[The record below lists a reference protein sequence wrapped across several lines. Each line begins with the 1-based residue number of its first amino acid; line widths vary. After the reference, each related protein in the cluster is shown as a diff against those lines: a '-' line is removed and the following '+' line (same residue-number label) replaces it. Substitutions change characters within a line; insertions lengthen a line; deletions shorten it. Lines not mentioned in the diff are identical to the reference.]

1 MEIGNVELSLKLPL
15 AILKFLPH
23 LVKTLWNYCNRP
35 KLRLSIANTYI
46 EFCTHDGQIQCPSF
60 PSIRIEN
67 TESSNVTLDL
77 NKAFINGEALS
88 YIIQQNI
95 FFSKTSEQNTIE
107 NKLTTN
113 NKLINLFRE
122 NWTTSKFIQI
132 AAHETL
138 DIPIYPK
145 GMDDSMYFKVLNEA
159 RILFPKG
166 KIVIILTVNSRTSH
180 YAISRIQFLKVI
192 LNNLVHNRH

>member
-1 MEIGNVELSLKLPL
+1 MDIGNVDLSLKFPL
-15 AILKFLPH
+15 EILKFVFG
-23 LVKTLWNYCNRP
+23 LVNTLWNYCNRP
-35 KLRLSIANTYI
+35 KLRLSIVNTNI
-46 EFCTHDGQIQCPSF
+46 EFCAHDGQKQCPSF
-60 PSIRIEN
+60 PAIRIEN

-77 NKAFINGEALS
+77 NKAYINGESLS

-95 FFSKTSEQNTIE
+95 FFSKTSKQNTNE

-113 NKLINLFRE
+113 DRVINLFRE

-145 GMDDSMYFKVLNEA
+145 GMGDSMYFKVLNEA
-159 RILFPKG
+159 RILFPKY
-166 KIVIILTVNSRTSH
+166 KIVIILTANSRTSY
-180 YAISRIQFLKVI
+180 YAIDRFQFLKAI
-192 LNNLVHNRH
+192 LNNLVHSR